1 MRYHKCWQ
9 RGCLRLVK
17 PGYRY
22 CHEHWL
28 QHREEHLKAIK
39 KNQENK
45 VKDPLY
51 QAHQKNKAQINATE
65 RQKFYNEHKRSKES
79 SAFYNSARWR
89 KTSALICARD
99 NMCSGRTGLV
109 LDDHDFAV
117 DHIVRRDLCDDPFD
131 LSNLWLLSRQ
141 DHDRKTRIEEAILK
155 KTNGVNVLKHMTKK
169 RWIQYLNEP
178 LQSRKINRN
187 L

>member
-1 MRYHKCWQ
+1 M
-9 RGCLRLVK
+9 VK

-28 QHREEHLKAIK
+28 QHRQEHLKAIK
-39 KNQENK
+39 ENQQNK

-51 QAHQKNKAQINATE
+51 QAHMANKQQINDSE
-65 RQKFYNEHKRSKES
+65 RQQFYNQHKRDKQASQ
-79 SAFYNSARWR
+79 FYNSNRWR
-89 KTSALICARD
+89 KTSSLVCARD

-117 DHIVRRDLCDDPFD
+117 DHIVRRDLCNDPYD
-131 LSNLWLLSRQ
+131 LSNLWLLSRR

-155 KTNGVNVLKHMTKK
+155 KPNGVNILKHMTKQ

-178 LQSRKINRN
+178 IQNKRINRGI
-187 L
+187 